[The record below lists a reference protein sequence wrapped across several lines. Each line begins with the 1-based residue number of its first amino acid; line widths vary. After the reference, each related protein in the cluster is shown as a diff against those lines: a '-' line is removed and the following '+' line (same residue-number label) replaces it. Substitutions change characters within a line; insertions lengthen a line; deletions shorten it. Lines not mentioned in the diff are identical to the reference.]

1 MDLTRGPAGGL
12 ATMILADFGAEVIL
26 IEGPSED
33 PLVDLPAAPMWRRGK
48 TLISLDLDKNDD
60 LNRFQELCAGSDV
73 LVCNWRAAA
82 LEKRN
87 LGFEQLH
94 QKHPH
99 LILSHITGFG
109 GKGPKANY
117 PGYEH
122 VVAAATGRMQVF
134 AGIVDRPG
142 PVFSALQVGIHAC
155 AQSTA
160 SGILAALL
168 QRGTKGE
175 GRLVETSLLQGMLPY
190 EMGIMIGAQFPEHFS
205 EMFAASDNNEPPMPS
220 LYYHPTQAGDGK
232 WVQFGNLLPHLF
244 DNFLLVTDLM
254 DVVADPDF
262 EPKQLLLV
270 DPEKHEAFRERM
282 LSRIQEKPASEWI
295 ESCIENGGVV
305 ATTYQ
310 TTQQALHDP
319 DIVDN
324 GHVIKRPDGGVQL
337 GPLARL
343 TKTPGSPGDDAS
355 ANSDLVEWWQ
365 STPRDNPTEKS
376 ANTPPL
382 KGIKVIEIATI
393 IAAPLGSS
401 FLADMGAEVIKI
413 EPVGGDP
420 FRGLLMGLG
429 SARVNGG
436 KKSIGLNLKS
446 EQGKEIILDL
456 IKSADVLI
464 HNFRPGVPER
474 LGIGYESISKLN
486 PKIVYLQSNGY
497 GPDGPGA
504 LRPSTH
510 PIPGAAMGGVVY
522 QMGEKLP
529 TEVQNMENLRL
540 WTKRLMRA
548 NEVNPD
554 PNTAMVVCSSVMVGL
569 MARQTTGEGQQIF
582 MDMFGANAYAN
593 HDDFLSYPGKAPRA
607 LADDLMHGLSP
618 TYRLYECDNNEWVFL
633 ALVTNRE
640 KEEFCRILTQ
650 NNIDPVDVSQEI
662 NDETLSEK
670 LEAMFKSR
678 AASAWEKLFAPEG
691 IGCVRADGL
700 APAQFWLDDEQ
711 TQSLNLT
718 KKTTY
723 PKWGDYRRHGPT
735 VLFSCG
741 VDHLGAA
748 PTGGEHSEE
757 ILADL
762 GFGQDQIN
770 ELIENGIIWKE

>member
-1 MDLTRGPAGGL
+1 MV
-12 ATMILADFGAEVIL
+12 LADFGAEVIL
-26 IEGPSED
+26 IEGPNED
-33 PLVDLPAAPMWRRGK
+33 PLVDLPASPMWRRGK
-48 TLISLDLDKNDD
+48 TLASLDLNKTDD
-60 LNRFQELCAGSDV
+60 LNRFHDLCSASDV
-73 LVCNWRAAA
+73 LVCNWRPEA
-82 LEKRN
+82 LARKNLNFEK
-87 LGFEQLH
+87 LQ

-122 VVAAATGRMQVF
+122 IVAAAAGRMQVF
-134 AGIVDRPG
+134 SGIVDRPG

-155 AQSTA
+155 AQSTV

-168 QRGTKGE
+168 ERDSKRE

-190 EMGIMIGAQFPEHFS
+190 EMGIMIGAQFPEHFA
-205 EMFAASDNNEPPMPS
+205 EMFAATDNNEPPMPS
-220 LYYHPTQAGDGK
+220 LYYHPTQAGDGN

-262 EPKQLLLV
+262 EPKQLLLI
-270 DPEKHEAFRERM
+270 DPKKHEAFRERM

-295 ESCIENGGVV
+295 EACVENGGVV

-319 DIVDN
+319 DIVAN
-324 GHVIKRPDGGVQL
+324 GHVVERPDGGLQL
-337 GPLARL
+337 GPIARL
-343 TKTPGSPGDDAS
+343 TKTPGIPGDDAS
-355 ANSDLVEWWQ
+355 LDNDLVQQWE
-365 STPRDNPTEKS
+365 STPRPKPTKKASTE
-376 ANTPPL
+376 APL
-382 KGIKVIEIATI
+382 KGVKVVEIATI

-436 KKSIGLNLKS
+436 KRSIGLNLKS
-446 EQGKEIILDL
+446 EKGKEIILDL
-456 IKSADVLI
+456 VKSADVLI

-474 LGIGYESISKLN
+474 LGIGYESVSKLN
-486 PKIVYLQSNGY
+486 PQIIYLQSNGY

-529 TEVQNMENLRL
+529 TEVQDMESLRL

-554 PNTAMVVCSSVMVGL
+554 PNTAMVVCTSVMLGL
-569 MARQTTGEGQQIF
+569 MARKTTGEGQQIF

-593 HDDFLSYPGKAPRA
+593 HDDFLSYPGKASRP

-618 TYRLYECDNNEWVFL
+618 TYRLYECANNEWVFL
-633 ALVTNRE
+633 ALITKQE
-640 KEEFCRILTQ
+640 KEEFSRILSNSGIDTLE
-650 NNIDPVDVSQEI
+650 IDPTTD
-662 NDETLSEK
+662 NETLIEK
-670 LEAMFKSR
+670 LEALFKTQ
-678 AASAWEKLFAPEG
+678 SALNWEKLFAPEG

-700 APAQFWLDDEQ
+700 APSQFWLEDEQ
-711 TQSLNLT
+711 IQSLNLS
-718 KKTTY
+718 KKTRY
-723 PKWGDYRRHGPT
+723 PNWGDYHRHGPN

-748 PTGGEHSEE
+748 PTGGQHSEE
-757 ILADL
+757 ILAEL
-762 GFGQDQIN
+762 GFNQDQIH
-770 ELIENGIIWKE
+770 ELIGNGVIWKE